1 MTHLCQATEEELTL
15 EYKEERDRLTHKLK
29 NGLVPKEKNGTVTE
43 VLYPHVCK
51 MLEVFSQGVL
61 LLVLSWQL
69 YWRFW

>member
-1 MTHLCQATEEELTL
+1 MTHLSQATEEELTP

-29 NGLVPKEKNGTVTE
+29 TGLVPKEKNGTVTE
-43 VLYPHVCK
+43 DTHVCK
-51 MLEVFSQGVL
+51 MLKVFSQGVL